1 MAVPIHLV
9 TGFLGSGK
17 TTAINHMLTHSNG
30 HRIAAVVNDF
40 GQINIDAELISEV
53 TDDVISLSNGCIC
66 CSLEGE
72 LIRTVSNIVKR
83 DPKPE
88 MIVIET
94 SGVANPGD
102 IVRSL
107 MDPFIWQEAPLEQ
120 VLCLVDGSLSLED
133 LSDPLKQSQ
142 LQAADLVAVTKLDLA
157 GAGQLDAIT
166 EEIKAISAVK
176 SVIAAPHG
184 RIQSELL
191 LPIDLEQPKAEP
203 GAMKTAAAGDRFET
217 RIWTSD
223 QPLSMPRF
231 RQAIES
237 LAPILLRA
245 KGMVAFD
252 QAVESRMVFQL
263 SGGRATLAPRRKS
276 SPLMTED
283 AVRMV
288 FIAEKGE
295 LSRIDIDALMGAC
308 VAQAQ

>member
-17 TTAINHMLTHSNG
+17 TTAINHMLTHSHG
-30 HRIAAVVNDF
+30 RRIAAVVNDF
-40 GQINIDAELISEV
+40 GQINIDAELIAAV

-72 LIRTVSNIVKR
+72 LIRTVSNILKR

-120 VLCLVDGSLSLED
+120 VLCLVDGSLPLED

-157 GAGQLDAIT
+157 GAGQLEKIT
-166 EEIKAISAVK
+166 EGVKAISPVK

-191 LPIDLEQPKAEP
+191 LPIDLEQPKTEP
-203 GAMKTAAAGDRFET
+203 RVPKQSATGDRFET

-231 RQAIES
+231 RQTIER

-252 QAVESRMVFQL
+252 QVGESSMVFQL

-276 SPLMTED
+276 TPPLTKD

-295 LSRIDIDALMGAC
+295 LSRINLDALMDAC
-308 VAQAQ
+308 VAG